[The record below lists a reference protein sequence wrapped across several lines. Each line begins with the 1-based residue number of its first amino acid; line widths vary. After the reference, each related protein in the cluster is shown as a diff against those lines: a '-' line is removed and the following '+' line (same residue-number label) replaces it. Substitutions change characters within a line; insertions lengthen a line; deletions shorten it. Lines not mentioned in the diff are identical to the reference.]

1 MEVLRITNENPNRSA
16 IVLNF
21 RLPNGVA
28 MEIIQSGTFNEL
40 EVRLI
45 DIDSLR
51 CVTDNFFSESGRKN
65 DAHDF
70 TPVDISEIVTLI
82 AEVSEWKPYSIKAF
96 FSGNEG
102 SENEEV

>member
-1 MEVLRITNENPNRSA
+1 MEVIRVGNNNPDKTS

-21 RLPNGVA
+21 RLRSGVV
-28 MEIIQSGTFNEL
+28 MEIVQSGTCNEL

-82 AEVSEWKPYSIKAF
+82 ADVSEWKPYSINAF
-96 FSGNEG
+96 FSDNKGNE
-102 SENEEV
+102 NE